1 MTISEDN
8 IWNTASSKV
17 DPEWF
22 EISPDCS
29 KEEFLSVVKV
39 YARNVV
45 HEYGLDVDVGS
56 LTWEVSLRAKRRAG
70 AVKHI
75 DGQPTMISITW
86 EHFKQNGWIDTA
98 STVRH
103 ELIHVHLMNTE
114 RDTSHGPKFQ
124 KWAERLNTSL
134 HCEIFAEPKWW
145 VICRSC
151 ESEIARYQKSKL
163 VEHPKKYR
171 CQNCGGEFRVE
182 ENQ

>member
-1 MTISEDN
+1 MT
-8 IWNTASSKV
+8 SSGDEIRSTV
-17 DPEWF
+17 SFSHDPEWF
-22 EISPDCS
+22 DISTDCS

-39 YARNVV
+39 YARGVV
-45 HEYGLDVDVGS
+45 RDYGLDVDVGS
-56 LTWEVSLRAKRRAG
+56 LIWEVSTRAKRRAG

-75 DGQPTMISITW
+75 DGQPTSISITW
-86 EHFKQNGWIDTA
+86 EYFQQNGWIDTA

-103 ELIHVHLMNTE
+103 ELIHVHLLNMEN
-114 RDTSHGPKFQ
+114 DPSHGPRFQ
-124 KWAERLNTSL
+124 EWAERLDTSL

-145 VICRSC
+145 VVCRSC